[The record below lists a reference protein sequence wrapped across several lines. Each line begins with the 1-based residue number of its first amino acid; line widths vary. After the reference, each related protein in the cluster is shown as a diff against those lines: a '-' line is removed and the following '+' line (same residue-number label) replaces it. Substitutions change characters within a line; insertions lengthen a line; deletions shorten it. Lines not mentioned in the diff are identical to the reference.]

1 MSPSKKGK
9 IKRGSEWGYANRT
22 ERGMKAIL
30 IYISGE
36 SHSKLKQQAFLEER
50 SLQKVARRVI
60 EEGIKNLGLPEK
72 K

>member
-1 MSPSKKGK
+1 
-9 IKRGSEWGYANRT
+9 
-22 ERGMKAIL
+22 MKAIL